1 MRDRKDIESE
11 VSSSWV
17 DESGELQF
25 NNADEVEIQE
35 LVLEVLLDIRDIM
48 LGDKAIILK

>member
-17 DESGELQF
+17 DESEELQF
-25 NNADEVEIQE
+25 NNADEVEMQG
-35 LVLEVLLDIRDIM
+35 LVLEVLLDIRDLIQN
-48 LGDKAIILK
+48 K